1 MNTFERKKVNDYVS
15 FPFVLDM
22 NNFLKP
28 YDAITIED
36 HPDLLLERE
45 RLKNQYLE
53 EKLTSSFADPLRRK

>member
-22 NNFLKP
+22 NNFLKS
-28 YDAITIED
+28 YDSITIED

-45 RLKNQYLE
+45 RLKQQY
-53 EKLTSSFADPLRRK
+53 